1 MRVLKFSASWCQ
13 PCKQLSKTLEAMEF
27 PYEISEIDV
36 DANQEAA
43 IEYGIRNVPTMI
55 LVDENHNQIKRVS
68 GAMTKT
74 QIIKEFG
81 LEQ

>member
-13 PCKQLSKTLEAMEF
+13 PCKQLSKTLEGMDF

-36 DANQEAA
+36 DENRDAA
-43 IEYGIRNVPTMI
+43 VEYGIRNVPTMI
-55 LVDENHNQIKRVS
+55 LIDENHNQIKRVS
-68 GAMTKT
+68 GSLTKSQLIEAFT
-74 QIIKEFG
+74 